1 MPPKVIGP
9 YRVLETLGSGGVG
22 TVYRAID
29 RRTGEL
35 SALKLLSTGPAL
47 DPKAARRLAREFETL
62 QNLSHANVVKVYD
75 TGVYQGYPYLAME
88 LVEGLTLRHY
98 LSLSSEDL
106 ASDDGLSNAI
116 KHYRHNLNTPPPA
129 EGDSDVEPESMSSDA
144 DEQPDDVS
152 GDYAPSPFNVNDY
165 FGEAPSEESFIEDDH
180 QTGPDSVRALADMA
194 DEPDT
199 EASMSGELV
208 LPYDLPAPQS
218 SAPTI
223 IKASD
228 KDLEALNRAERV
240 GRLKDVMLQICE
252 ALAYIHGHGLI
263 HRDLKPSNIMVDEDR
278 LVRLMDFGLAKFLAD
293 DAAVTADGRMV
304 GTFRYMAP
312 EQILGENLDARTDL
326 YSLGVILYELLAG
339 RAPFEA
345 KTPYELWQKV
355 LETEATALNA
365 LNSRVDRTL
374 SRIAHRLIRKEPD
387 DRYQTAEEVYE
398 AFTE

>member
-29 RRTGEL
+29 RRTGEIA
-35 SALKLLSTGPAL
+35 ALKLLSTGPAL

-62 QNLSHANVVKVYD
+62 QNLSHPNVVKVYD

-98 LSLSSEDL
+98 LSLSSQDL
-106 ASDDGLSNAI
+106 ASDQGLSRAI
-116 KHYRHNLNTPPPA
+116 REHRSHLNQPP
-129 EGDSDVEPESMSSDA
+129 EGDSESVSESAGDEELDA
-144 DEQPDDVS
+144 S
-152 GDYAPSPFNVNDY
+152 GDYAPSPFSVNDY
-165 FGEAPSEESFIEDDH
+165 FGEAPSEESFIEEDH
-180 QTGPDSVRALADMA
+180 QVGPDSVRALADMA

-199 EASMSGELV
+199 EASMSQELV
-208 LPYDLPAPQS
+208 LPYDLPAPD
-218 SAPTI
+218 AEEPKLT
-223 IKASD
+223 KPSD
-228 KDLEALNRAERV
+228 ADVEKLNRAERV
-240 GRLKDVMLQICE
+240 GRLKDVMLQICDS
-252 ALAYIHGHGLI
+252 LAYIHGHGLI

-326 YSLGVILYELLAG
+326 YSLGVILYELLSG

-355 LETEATALNA
+355 LETEAPALNA
-365 LNSRVDRTL
+365 LNPRVDRAL
-374 SRIAHRLIRKEPD
+374 SRVAHRLIRKEPD
-387 DRYQTAEEVYE
+387 DRFQTAEEVYE